1 MARRTSGI
9 PSSVIALIATLLVAG
24 LTAAKIGISESSTV
38 IFAALGLGGFAVH
51 RVMSDRENGKVLFS
65 FAGENAA
72 GSDKWP
78 GRKLERTGVE
88 LNRRE
93 AFGYAF

>member
-1 MARRTSGI
+1 M
-9 PSSVIALIATLLVAG
+9 VN
-24 LTAAKIGISESSTV
+24 E
-38 IFAALGLGGFAVH
+38 
-51 RVMSDRENGKVLFS
+51 KVLFS